1 MKYLMFFLL
10 LLSPITQASAWKA
23 IEGVYAVTPE
33 NYLDPSEGEI
43 KDSHYRLQL
52 KGEAAKELYNAMK
65 AKPTKDECTGGMAK
79 TQGEMRCI
87 FYEQGKSYE
96 CNFSINIVEQKIEY
110 GIAC

>member
-1 MKYLMFFLL
+1 MKYRMVFVLF
-10 LLSPITQASAWKA
+10 LSPLIQASDWKA

-33 NYLDPSEGEI
+33 NYLDPSGEEI
-43 KDSHYRLQL
+43 NDSHYRFQL
-52 KGEAAKELYNAMK
+52 KGEAARDLYNAMK
-65 AKPTKDECTGGMAK
+65 AKPAKDECTGGMAK

-96 CNFSINIVEQKIEY
+96 CNFSINITEQKIEY